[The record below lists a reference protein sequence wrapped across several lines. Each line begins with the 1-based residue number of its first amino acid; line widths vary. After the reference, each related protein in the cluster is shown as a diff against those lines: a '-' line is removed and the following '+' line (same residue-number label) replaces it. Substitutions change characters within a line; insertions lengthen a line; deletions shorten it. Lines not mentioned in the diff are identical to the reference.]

1 MTTSGNSSEKLTTR
15 QHAAIAALLVT
26 PTVQEA
32 AEQARVGQRTLHRWL
47 VEDPAFQAALREAER
62 AAVDAASR
70 RLLAMQDSALA
81 TFERLLDEKVD
92 VPDSVRLRAA
102 QAVLDNFF
110 RLRELQTNEER
121 LAELERL
128 VFGGQG

>member
-1 MTTSGNSSEKLTTR
+1 MATFGSTNTNLTPR
-15 QHAAIAALLVT
+15 QHKAIAALLVA
-26 PTVQEA
+26 PTVQGA
-32 AEQARVGQRTLHRWL
+32 ATIAGVGERTLYRWLKEQAFLL
-47 VEDPAFQAALREAER
+47 ALRDAER
-62 AAVDAASR
+62 AAVEAAGR
-70 RLLAMQDSALA
+70 RLLVLQEAAVA
-81 TFERLLDEKVD
+81 TFERLLDERVD

-128 VFGGQG
+128 VYGSEQ

>member
-1 MTTSGNSSEKLTTR
+1 MTGNGNSNATLTPR
-15 QHAAIAALLVT
+15 QQKAIAALLVA
-26 PTVQEA
+26 PSIQGA
-32 AEQARVGQRTLHRWL
+32 ATIAGVGERTLHRWL
-47 VEDPAFQAALREAER
+47 KDQAFLLALRDAER
-62 AAVDAASR
+62 AAVEAAGR
-70 RLLAMQDSALA
+70 WLLVLQEAALA
-81 TFERLLDEKVD
+81 TFERLLDERVD

-128 VFGGQG
+128 VYGSEQ